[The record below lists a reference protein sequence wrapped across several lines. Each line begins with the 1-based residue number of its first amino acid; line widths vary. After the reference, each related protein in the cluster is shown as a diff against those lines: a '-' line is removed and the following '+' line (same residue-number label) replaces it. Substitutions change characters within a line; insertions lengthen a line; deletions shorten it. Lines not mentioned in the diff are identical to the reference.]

1 MNSVGKLLR
10 GAREEQ
16 QRSLAEIAD
25 ELCITQRYLCAI
37 EDDDLESLP
46 GAFFYKS
53 FVRQYAV
60 LVGIE
65 PRRIQD
71 AVDALVEGSQSGSV
85 PTLEQARGPDAR
97 TGTLSP
103 WLLESIDLLKENP
116 GAARGAT
123 RRSDPL
129 GAAAAIRKQDP
140 LVQDF
145 NRYVSD
151 RRIGMSVASLA
162 VALLACSGFY
172 AWWVKAPEP
181 TAVVTQSLPAQRS
194 ATATPVAN
202 AAPAGLANPESGQ
215 PSVTVSTIAD
225 ADGVSHAVL
234 DISATEKTWLSIT
247 SEGKLIFSGIL
258 EPSQTKT
265 LTGVE
270 RAQMKVGNAGGLE
283 VRWKGKPIGPI
294 GPRGQV
300 RTVVFKTDDVEILSV
315 PPESPSEL

>member
-1 MNSVGKLLR
+1 MSSVGKLLR

-16 QRSLAEIAD
+16 HKSIAQIAD
-25 ELCITQRYLCAI
+25 ELCITQRYLRAI
-37 EDDDLESLP
+37 EDDDLASLP

-60 LVGIE
+60 LVGVE
-65 PRRIQD
+65 PRKIQD
-71 AVDALVEGSQSGSV
+71 AVDALAEGSRSAPV
-85 PTLEQARGPDAR
+85 PTLNQAKSAEAR
-97 TGTLSP
+97 SGTFSP
-103 WLLESIDLLKENP
+103 WLLESIDLLKESP
-116 GAARGAT
+116 RPSRTAPPA
-123 RRSDPL
+123 DPPPV
-129 GAAAAIRKQDP
+129 RTQDP

-145 NRYVSD
+145 NRYFSD

-172 AWWVKAPEP
+172 AWWVKVPEP
-181 TAVVTQSLPAQRS
+181 ST
-194 ATATPVAN
+194 
-202 AAPAGLANPESGQ
+202 AAPSAPSQTVKTEPARSTNGVSGQ
-215 PSVTVSTIAD
+215 PAVTVATMDS
-225 ADGVSHAVL
+225 DGVNHAVL

-300 RTVVFKTDDVEILSV
+300 RTVVFKTDDVEILSA
-315 PPESPSEL
+315 PQEPDSSSEL